1 MEKKL
6 DSYDKA
12 WVGIE
17 RPELE
22 EIKRKHRTIKVKKK
36 KANADRLDDMR
47 TVGSVCIM
55 LLKFCILLNLLVITG
70 RML

>member
-12 WVGIE
+12 WVGVE
-17 RPELE
+17 RPNFE
-22 EIKRKHRTIKVKKK
+22 VKKK
-36 KANADRLDDMR
+36 RVIKAKKTNKKVDKLDDVR
-47 TVGSVCIM
+47 LVGSMCIM
-55 LLKFCILLNLLVITG
+55 ILKFLVLLNILVITG

>member
-12 WVGIE
+12 WVGMR
-17 RPELE
+17 RPNFGETK
-22 EIKRKHRTIKVKKK
+22 IKTIKVKKK
-36 KANADRLDDMR
+36 KAKVDRLDDMR
-47 TVGSVCIM
+47 TVGNVCIM

>member
-1 MEKKL
+1 MEKNL

-12 WVGIE
+12 WVGMK
-17 RPELE
+17 RPNFGET
-22 EIKRKHRTIKVKKK
+22 KRKAIKVKKK
-36 KANADRLDDMR
+36 KAKVDRLDDMR
-47 TVGSVCIM
+47 TLGCVCIM

>member
-12 WVGIE
+12 WLGMR
-17 RPELE
+17 RPNFGVNKKRV
-22 EIKRKHRTIKVKKK
+22 IKGKKTSK
-36 KANADRLDDMR
+36 QVNRLDDVR
-47 TVGSVCIM
+47 LVGNMCIM
-55 LLKFCILLNLLVITG
+55 ILKFLVLLNILVITG

>member
-17 RPELE
+17 RPEFE
-22 EIKRKHRTIKVKKK
+22 EVKKRRTIKVKKK
-36 KANADRLDDMR
+36 KSNVDRLDDMR
-47 TVGSVCIM
+47 TVGNICIM

>member
-17 RPELE
+17 RPEFE
-22 EIKRKHRTIKVKKK
+22 EIKRKCRKIKVKKK
-36 KANADRLDDMR
+36 KANADKLDDMR
-47 TVGSVCIM
+47 TVGNVCIM
-55 LLKFCILLNLLVITG
+55 LLKFFILLNLLVITG